1 MTPGLLL
8 KDNCKFELCPVCMF
22 PEFPVDLQL
31 RGVCLASPVEKFYL
45 LHNST
50 ELHGH
55 GGSVLSWAAPEQI
68 WRIRTSNFQSLV
80 TLQSGGGGGDLPL
93 GNNQWHFSDS
103 DCSDPGKQIE
113 TIVII
118 RPLYSPLPGQTSRS
132 LSLHVA
138 AEQPGH
144 FCCGDGL
151 CLSSNMVCDGNQDCA
166 DRSDERTCTM
176 VMVGIENISV
186 PLTRKYFSFSH

>member
-1 MTPGLLL
+1 MYAGLVKKEETWYDVTTASPALWADWASGDSDGSYSDCAQLDIKTGEGEEGGEIFLDNCCDDTAGSLL

-93 GNNQWHFSDS
+93 GINQWHFSDS
-103 DCSDPGKQIE
+103 DCSDPGKQ
-113 TIVII
+113 TDN
-118 RPLYSPLPGQTSRS
+118 
-132 LSLHVA
+132 
-138 AEQPGH
+138 
-144 FCCGDGL
+144 C
-151 CLSSNMVCDGNQDCA
+151 NN
-166 DRSDERTCTM
+166 
-176 VMVGIENISV
+176 
-186 PLTRKYFSFSH
+186 